1 MQDYDLFGEWESAFC
16 TCLQR
21 STDAILKTASEC
33 AIERPAITQTEQR
46 TADHE
51 EVAESMETTN
61 DMILTNH
68 QTFYGFNVAATA
80 EPTSSSEHDAFIN
93 ACLTSSY
100 NSINDPTKYYV
111 KTVIPEAEAIVVAP
125 PSANNNINN
134 IDALPMSKL
143 LCPS

>member
-1 MQDYDLFGEWESAFC
+1 
-16 TCLQR
+16 
-21 STDAILKTASEC
+21 
-33 AIERPAITQTEQR
+33 
-46 TADHE
+46 
-51 EVAESMETTN
+51 METTN

-80 EPTSSSEHDAFIN
+80 EPTSSSEHDTFIN

-125 PSANNNINN
+125 PSAVDNMINN

-143 LCPS
+143 LCPSGDSS